1 MMDEMIAAFPGQLKE
16 ALNIGEKADISA
28 PPQSIENILICGMGG
43 SGIGGDFIKNWL
55 KRESALPINVNKD
68 YTIPAFADKHTLA
81 IVSSYSGNTE
91 ETIAALESLYNKD
104 AQIVAISSGGELIKQ
119 AKEKQ
124 FEYIK
129 LPGDWESPRAC
140 LGYSIVQQLT
150 VLHKKGV
157 ISAFFKEQLQN
168 ATQLLRDD
176 QEAIREKAEHIA
188 RMLSNRRPVLY
199 AANIMEAVVLR
210 WRQQFNENAKMM
222 CWHNVYPELNHNE
235 LVAWKGEHNQI
246 AVVALRN
253 RNDHA
258 RTQMRM
264 NISKEIMSHAASTY
278 MEIWSKGKSLI
289 EQSLY
294 LIHLGDWVSWYLA
307 EIRGEDAVEV
317 KVIDYLKSELEKLK

>member
-1 MMDEMIAAFPGQLKE
+1 
-16 ALNIGEKADISA
+16 
-28 PPQSIENILICGMGG
+28 
-43 SGIGGDFIKNWL
+43 
-55 KRESALPINVNKD
+55 
-68 YTIPAFADKHTLA
+68 
-81 IVSSYSGNTE
+81 VSSYSGNTE
-91 ETIAALESLYNKD
+91 ETIAALESLDNKE

-124 FEYIK
+124 FEYIQV
-129 LPGDWESPRAC
+129 PGNWESPRAC

-150 VLHKKGV
+150 VLHKKGL
-157 ISAFFKEQLQN
+157 ISAFFKEQFQE
-168 ATQLLRDD
+168 AIQLLSDD
-176 QEAIREKAEHIA
+176 QEAIKEKAEHIA
-188 RMLSNRRPVLY
+188 RMLSNKRPVLY
-199 AANIMEAVVLR
+199 AANIMKAVVLR

-264 NISKEIMSHAASTY
+264 NISKEILSHAAGTY
-278 MEIWSKGKSLI
+278 MEIWSKGNSRI

-294 LIHLGDWVSWYLA
+294 LVHLGDWVSWYLA
-307 EIRGEDAVEV
+307 NIRGEDAVEV
-317 KVIDYLKSELEKLK
+317 KIIDYLKSELEKLK